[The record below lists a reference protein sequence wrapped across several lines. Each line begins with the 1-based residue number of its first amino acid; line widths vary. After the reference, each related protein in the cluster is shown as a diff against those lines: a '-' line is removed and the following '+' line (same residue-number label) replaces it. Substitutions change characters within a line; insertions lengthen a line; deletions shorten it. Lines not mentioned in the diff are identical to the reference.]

1 MWHRAARRDPNER
14 RSCMRIAQVAPMYEA
29 VPPQRYGGTERVVSY
44 LTEELVRRGHDVTL
58 FASGD
63 SRTRARLVPTSER
76 SLRQQFTLQEM
87 QELAIPL
94 HQAMLSEVLQHA
106 AEFDIIHCHN
116 DYWVFPFEPF
126 VPTPVVTT
134 LHGRLDLRYLPPIFE
149 RFPRSNVISI
159 SYHQRAP
166 LASVHPHWVGMVYNA
181 VPVAEFPFSETPGD
195 YFVFLGRIAPEKR
208 VDWAIEIAK
217 RTGIKLKIAA
227 KVDVYDREYFEREI
241 KHLLDHPLIEFLGE
255 VDEQEK
261 RALLAGAYALVF
273 PIDWPE
279 PFGMVMIEAMACGTP
294 VLAMSRGSVPEVLR
308 HGVSGLVGNS
318 VDELVALAPQLGLL
332 SRRACRIEAER
343 RFSTRAM
350 AGSYEQI
357 YHRVIAERQSEE
369 LARALGAGK
378 QRVPTPVKGI

>member
-1 MWHRAARRDPNER
+1 
-14 RSCMRIAQVAPMYEA
+14 MRIAQVAPMYEA
-29 VPPQRYGGTERVVSY
+29 VPPHRYGGTERVVSY

-63 SRTRARLVPTSER
+63 SRTSAKLAPTSECA
-76 SLRQQFTLQEM
+76 LRERFSLQEM

-94 HQAMLSEVLQHA
+94 HMTMLSEVFQRA
-106 AEFDIIHCHN
+106 GEFDIIHCHN
-116 DYWVFPFEPF
+116 DFWCFPFEPF
-126 VPTPVVTT
+126 SKTPVLTT
-134 LHGRLDLRYLPPIFE
+134 LHGRLDLRFLPPIF
-149 RFPRSNVISI
+149 RSYPRASVVSI

-166 LASVHPHWVGMVYNA
+166 LASVRPHWVGTVYNA
-181 VPVAEFPFSETPGD
+181 VSVETFPFSDTPGD

-241 KHLLDHPLIEFLGE
+241 EHLLDHPLIEFLGE

-261 RALLAGAYALVF
+261 RTLLAGAYGLLF

-279 PFGMVMIEAMACGTP
+279 PFGMVMIEALACGTP
-294 VLAMSRGSVPEVLR
+294 VLAMNRGSVPEVLR
-308 HGVSGLVGNS
+308 HGLSALIGNS

-332 SRRACRIEAER
+332 DRLACRREAER
-343 RFSTRAM
+343 RFSSRAM
-350 AGSYEQI
+350 AIGYEQI
-357 YHRVIAERQSEE
+357 YRRVIAERQGEDVA
-369 LARALGAGK
+369 LPLGAK
-378 QRVPTPVKGI
+378 TSRVPIAL

>member
-1 MWHRAARRDPNER
+1 
-14 RSCMRIAQVAPMYEA
+14 MRIAQVAPMYEA
-29 VPPQRYGGTERVVSY
+29 VPPHRYGGTERVVSY

-63 SRTRARLVPTSER
+63 SRTRARLVATTER
-76 SLRQQFTLQEM
+76 ALRERFSLQEM

-94 HQAMLSEVLQHA
+94 HQVMLGEVFQRA
-106 AEFDIIHCHN
+106 SEFDIIHCHN

-126 VPTPVVTT
+126 VQTPVVTT

-149 RFPRSNVISI
+149 RSPRANIVSI

-166 LASVHPHWVGMVYNA
+166 LAPVRPRWVGMVYNA
-181 VPVAEFPFSETPGD
+181 VPVEEFPFSDTPGD

-255 VDEQEK
+255 VGEQEK
-261 RALLAGAYALVF
+261 RELLVGAYALAF

-279 PFGMVMIEAMACGTP
+279 PFGMVMIEALACGTP
-294 VLAMSRGSVPEVLR
+294 VLAMNRGSVPEVLR

-318 VDELVALAPQLGLL
+318 VEELIALAPQLGLL
-332 SRRACRIEAER
+332 NRRACRIEAER
-343 RFSTRAM
+343 RFSARAM
-350 AGSYEQI
+350 ANGYEQV
-357 YHRVIAERQSEE
+357 YHRVIAERRREE
-369 LARALGAGK
+369 LAHALGAGVK
-378 QRVPTPVKGI
+378 RVPTPVKGI

>member
-1 MWHRAARRDPNER
+1 
-14 RSCMRIAQVAPMYEA
+14 MRIAQVAPMYEA
-29 VPPQRYGGTERVVSY
+29 VPPHRYGGTERVVSY

-63 SRTRARLVPTSER
+63 SRTRARLIPTTER
-76 SLRQQFTLQEM
+76 ALRERFSLQEM

-94 HQAMLSEVLQHA
+94 HQAMLSEVLQRA
-106 AEFDIIHCHN
+106 SEFDIIHCHN
-116 DYWVFPFEPF
+116 DYWIFPFEPF
-126 VPTPVVTT
+126 VQTPVVTT

-149 RFPRSNVISI
+149 RFPRANVISI
-159 SYHQRAP
+159 SYHQRVP
-166 LASVHPHWVGMVYNA
+166 LVSVRPHWVGMVYNA
-181 VPVAEFPFSETPGD
+181 VPVNEFPFSDTPGD
-195 YFVFLGRIAPEKR
+195 YFVFLGRIAAEKR

-227 KVDVYDREYFEREI
+227 KVDVYDRDYFEREI

-261 RALLAGAYALVF
+261 RELLAGAYALAF

-294 VLAMSRGSVPEVLR
+294 VLAMNRGSVPEVLR

-318 VDELVALAPQLGLL
+318 VDELTALAPQLGLL
-332 SRRACRIEAER
+332 NRRACRIEAER
-343 RFSTRAM
+343 RFSARAM
-350 AGSYEQI
+350 ASSYEQV
-357 YHRVIAERQSEE
+357 YQRVIAERQSEE
-369 LARALGAGK
+369 LAHALGAGI
-378 QRVPTPVKGI
+378 QRAPTSVKGI